1 MRAFKRRLQNK
12 KQLVL
17 NGATFLLFQIIF
29 WACNFYPR
37 HLLEINGL
45 YSILATLLNSIYYV
59 LYFFFILMVFRKN
72 TTLFSEKLFYS
83 FEPLRKRFCFKQMG
97 LLLMLQLVLDVANM
111 LLDFVSDGYRYV
123 FSDLITMVSWLVV
136 YFIAAEKEHNI
147 FRKRKTC
154 VVAAVILAGML
165 IAACV
170 VDIYNIFR
178 IGYLSNKYLVDS
190 DILQA
195 SLQNIA
201 FKHTIVNLFLDTGV
215 GLTLIILHM
224 VQCGLISALDSRKE
238 DEEQSKARIICQSVS
253 QILLLLVASIF
264 MMWAKFLIYPCGCHY
279 STKAGST
286 STILHVETKQFAM
299 NMKDAKI
306 IRIDK
311 NWEEVT
317 CYRRIK
323 NIICFDNAA
332 VASFNTIVEREPQ
345 ASISGN
351 TIQLNDFSEEY
362 DIGGTEVKIYKD
374 FAICFVQEDTPVVIL
389 LDDINT
395 CEENPVLT
403 QTCEELL
410 LNGNVSIFEYGC
422 AYLRQYGSQ
431 VIEDCINRYT
441 SAEFT
446 EQEQA
451 YMENMELNPD
461 FIVQIAR
468 EQIR

>member
-1 MRAFKRRLQNK
+1 MRASKRRLQNK

-111 LLDFVSDGYRYV
+111 LLDFVSDGYRYG

-136 YFIAAEKEHNI
+136 YFIAAEKEHNM

-170 VDIYNIFR
+170 VNIYNIFK
-178 IGYLSNKYLVDS
+178 IGYLSNKYLFDS

-201 FKHTIVNLFLDTGV
+201 FEHTIVNLFLDTGV

-224 VQCGLISALDSRKE
+224 VQHISKFASDDEKGCDESQVNSFYRVACQIGLLF
-238 DEEQSKARIICQSVS
+238 
-253 QILLLLVASIF
+253 LASFF
-264 MMWAKFLIYPCGCHY
+264 MVGMKMLIYPCSSLRYFKWGD
-279 STKAGST
+279 TGST
-286 STILHVETKQFAM
+286 VYVNTEVFHIATKCTEQ
-299 NMKDAKI
+299 

-311 NWEEVT
+311 NWEEIA

-422 AYLRQYGSQ
+422 DYLRRYGSQ